1 MQPPPFPP
9 FAPRSSAPRPL
20 APRMAPV
27 PFGPAAIQ
35 PVAAACDGRRTF
47 GFLVTSEAG
56 RTRPAIVGIAGAF
69 RESSLLFPTVLA
81 LCAEFDVLLVDMP
94 GMNGTS
100 PAVSASIEGFARHVL
115 DLVGTEL
122 GGRDIM
128 LLGESY
134 GGPVALEAAAMLGT
148 AAVRGIALVDPPLT
162 YAAQLRVRAYM
173 QAAGLPRTPFLDSY
187 IDGSG
192 IVRDADPAAYLDRL
206 RAAGAS
212 ASVLILAGGRFD
224 DNTLG
229 APAALVSPADEAEIA
244 ACALGDLFFL
254 RLPQAGHLVLQEA
267 PNAAHEALRDFFR
280 ERLAPSTPRLAPAAA
295 AFANAPHDAAL
306 RRDLLTALR
315 AKPKHSR
322 RSQRDT
328 LLAILTATPN
338 DGELLADILR
348 ALYDLPD
355 THGLA
360 AVEEA
365 MRRASDARAMLWA
378 GMHAVTTLFRIGDAD
393 AALGLLRTLR
403 FEGDMPQSVACQIL
417 AHELY
422 AMDADDRSVAAAKEA
437 NLRNI
442 RKLLAADP
450 TPSLPAL
457 ESPAI
462 ASARP
467 RVGLVSAFFGH
478 RNYTSLMLPF
488 LRELAHGP
496 LDVALLSLASRNLDH
511 VRAVLP
517 DSIAVRELAVLP
529 PDAADRPDIW
539 RQANAALRAQNL
551 DLLVDLDESLAPHSP
566 ACVVERPARVQ
577 ATWFNMTGPSLDP
590 CFDAAIG
597 PDTLYPHE
605 LDATFGRRLARLPGD
620 LYVFEPEAWAAQGIA
635 YPDAG
640 KPPMLTNGYP
650 TFGSL
655 SNVYKISDAC
665 IALWAKV
672 LRAVPNARLYL
683 GNEMAAEPLA
693 VARLR
698 RLFAREGID
707 QSRIDI
713 RYHFGWPDYLAGYRR
728 IDIVLG
734 TCPVAGGTTMF
745 EALHLGMPV
754 LSPIG
759 RTSLGRIGLWLEAA
773 TGRAGLAHESNESFV
788 AEAVRLAAAPDELA
802 RLRREEPA
810 RLRAKSAIDAA
821 RMARAFETIVRDL
834 AA

>member
-1 MQPPPFPP
+1 
-9 FAPRSSAPRPL
+9 
-20 APRMAPV
+20 MAPV
-27 PFGPAAIQ
+27 PFGPARIQ

-56 RTRPAIVGIAGAF
+56 RARPAIVGIAGAF
-69 RESSLLFPTVLA
+69 RESSLLFPAVLA

-94 GMNGTS
+94 GMNGTG
-100 PAVSASIEGFARHVL
+100 PAVSASIESFARHVA

-122 GGRDIM
+122 AGRELL
-128 LLGESY
+128 LLGESF
-134 GGPVALEAAAMLGT
+134 GGPVALEAAAQLGL
-148 AAVRGIALVDPPLT
+148 ARVCGIALVDPPLT
-162 YAAQLRVRAYM
+162 YAAQLRVRAYL
-173 QAAGLPRTPFLDSY
+173 QRAGLPRTPFLDSY
-187 IDGSG
+187 IDGAG

-206 RAAGAS
+206 RIAGA
-212 ASVLILAGGRFD
+212 ATSVLILAGGRFD
-224 DNTLG
+224 DDTLG
-229 APAALVSPADEAEIA
+229 APAALVSAADEAEIA
-244 ACALGDLFFL
+244 ACGLGDLFFV
-254 RLPQAGHLVLQEA
+254 RLPQAGHLVLKEA
-267 PNAAHEALRDFFR
+267 PAAAHEALQGFFR
-280 ERLAPSTPRLAPAAA
+280 ERLAPSPPRLAAAA
-295 AFANAPHDAAL
+295 LAFAEAPHDAAL
-306 RRDLLTALR
+306 RADLLRALR
-315 AKPKHSR
+315 AKPKHGR
-322 RSQRDT
+322 RGLSDT
-328 LLAILTATPN
+328 LLAILAANPN

-348 ALYDLPD
+348 ALCDLPD
-355 THGLA
+355 AKGLA
-360 AVEEA
+360 AIEAA
-365 MRRASDARAMLWA
+365 MRNASDARAILWA

-393 AALGLLRTLR
+393 AALAMLRTLR

-422 AMDADDRSVAAAKEA
+422 AMDADDRSVAAAKEV

-450 TPSLPAL
+450 SPPLPAL
-457 ESPAI
+457 PPRVSG
-462 ASARP
+462 ARP

-478 RNYTSLMLPF
+478 RNYTSLMLPM
-488 LRELAHGP
+488 LRELANGP
-496 LDVALLSLASRNLDH
+496 LDVELLSLVRRNLDH

-517 DSIAVRELAVLP
+517 DSVAVRELDVLP

-539 RQANAALRAQNL
+539 RKANTALRAQNL
-551 DLLVDLDESLAPHSP
+551 DLLIDLDESLAPHSP

-597 PDTLYPHE
+597 PDTLYPHA
-605 LDATFGRRLARLPGD
+605 LDASFGRRLARLPGD

-640 KPPMLTNGYP
+640 PPPMLANGYP

-665 IALWAKV
+665 VALWAKV

-693 VARLR
+693 LARLH

-707 QSRIDI
+707 PARIDI
-713 RYHFGWPDYLAGYRR
+713 RYHFGWPEYLVGYRR

-754 LSPIG
+754 LSPVG

-773 TGRAGLAHESNESFV
+773 TGRQGLAHTSDESFV
-788 AEAVRLAAAPDELA
+788 AEAVRLAAAPEELA
-802 RLRREEPA
+802 RLRRDEPA
-810 RLRAKSAIDAA
+810 RLRAKSATDAS
-821 RMARAFETIVRDL
+821 RMARAFEAIVRDL
-834 AA
+834 VG

>member
-1 MQPPPFPP
+1 
-9 FAPRSSAPRPL
+9 
-20 APRMAPV
+20 MAPV

-35 PVAAACDGRRTF
+35 PVAATCDGRRTF
-47 GFLVTSEAG
+47 GFLVTSDPGHA
-56 RTRPAIVGIAGAF
+56 RPAIVAIAGAF

-94 GMNGTS
+94 GMNGTG
-100 PAVSASIEGFARHVL
+100 PAVSASIESFAQHVV

-122 GGRDIM
+122 AGRDLL
-128 LLGESY
+128 LLGESF
-134 GGPVALEAAAMLGT
+134 GGPVALEASAALGT
-148 AAVRGIALVDPPLT
+148 ARVRGIALVDPPLT

-187 IDGSG
+187 IDGNG
-192 IVRDADPAAYLDRL
+192 IVRDADPDAYLQRL
-206 RAAGAS
+206 RDAGAS

-224 DNTLG
+224 NDNLG
-229 APAALVSPADEAEIA
+229 APAALVSPADEAAIA
-244 ACALGDLFFL
+244 ACGLGDLFFV
-254 RLPQAGHLVLQEA
+254 RLPQAGHLVLKEA
-267 PNAAHEALRDFFR
+267 PNAAHEALLGFFR
-280 ERLAPSTPRLAPAAA
+280 ERLAPGTPRLEPAAA
-295 AFANAPHDAAL
+295 AFANAPRDESL
-306 RRDLLTALR
+306 RLDLLNALR
-315 AKPKHSR
+315 AKPIRSR
-322 RSQRDT
+322 RSQRAT
-328 LLAILTATPN
+328 LLAILAANPN

-348 ALYDLPD
+348 ALFDVPD
-355 THGLA
+355 AQGFA
-360 AVEEA
+360 AIEAA
-365 MRRASDARAMLWA
+365 MRNASDTRAILWA

-422 AMDADDRSVAAAKEA
+422 AMEADDRSVAAAKEA

-442 RKLLAADP
+442 RKLLAAVP
-450 TPSLPAL
+450 PPPLPAPA
-457 ESPAI
+457 SAPAI
-462 ASARP
+462 AAGARP

-478 RNYTSLMLPF
+478 RNYTSLMLPL
-488 LRELAHGP
+488 LRELAKGP
-496 LDVALLSLASRNLDH
+496 LDIELLSLVARNLDH

-517 DSIAVRELAVLP
+517 DSIAVRELDVLP
-529 PDAADRPDIW
+529 PDSADRPDIW
-539 RQANAALRAQNL
+539 RRANAALRAQDL
-551 DLLVDLDESLAPHSP
+551 DLLIDLDESLAPHSP
-566 ACVVERPARVQ
+566 ACVVERPARMQ

-597 PDTLYPHE
+597 PDTLYPHD
-605 LDATFGRRLARLPGD
+605 LDAAFGRRLARLPGD

-640 KPPMLTNGYP
+640 PPPLLANGFP

-665 IALWAKV
+665 VALWAKV
-672 LRAVPNARLYL
+672 LRAIPNARLYL

-693 VARLR
+693 LARLH

-754 LSPIG
+754 LSPVG

-773 TGRAGLAHESNESFV
+773 TARAGLAHASDASFV
-788 AEAVRLAAAPDELA
+788 AEAVRLAASPDELI
-802 RLRREEPA
+802 RLRRDEPA
-810 RLRAKSAIDAA
+810 RLRAKSATDAA
-821 RMARAFETIVRDL
+821 RMARAFEGIVRDL
-834 AA
+834 VG